1 MTKFEDTALNK
12 AIWFQN
18 RTDPRQVEISTNIA
32 DLLRKHGA
40 KTGKELKDM
49 ERVKESIQAAARIG
63 HIEAV
68 NQHLPAGVNVNAKTK
83 SGWTPLHLAAS
94 EGHREIV

>member
-18 RTDPRQVEISTNIA
+18 RADPRQVEIATNFA

-40 KTGKELKDM
+40 KTGKELIDL
-49 ERVKESIQAAARIG
+49 ERVKE
-63 HIEAV
+63 
-68 NQHLPAGVNVNAKTK
+68 
-83 SGWTPLHLAAS
+83 
-94 EGHREIV
+94 